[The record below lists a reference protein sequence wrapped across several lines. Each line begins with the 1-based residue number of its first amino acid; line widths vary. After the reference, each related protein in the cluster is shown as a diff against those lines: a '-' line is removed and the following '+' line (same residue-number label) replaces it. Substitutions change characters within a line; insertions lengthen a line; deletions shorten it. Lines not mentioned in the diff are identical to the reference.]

1 MRRSVCGDCTL
12 YSAGGDLFPPSI
24 ISDRAAVVDGLVGRR
39 TRAKVE
45 WKGGREGLKSHATKV
60 QSISASHVYLTLEL
74 NSRDWRKEAMP
85 LNPATCNAIPL
96 LVGMPPLVSRQVKI
110 GLLLG
115 TESLYMPTPLG
126 LV

>member
-1 MRRSVCGDCTL
+1 MSVRRSVCGVCTL

-24 ISDRAAVVDGLVGRR
+24 ISDRAAVVDGLVAADRR
-39 TRAKVE
+39 ARAKVE

-85 LNPATCNAIPL
+85 LNTATPL
-96 LVGMPPLVSRQVKI
+96 LVGMPPPRVSPR
-110 GLLLG
+110 
-115 TESLYMPTPLG
+115 
-126 LV
+126 